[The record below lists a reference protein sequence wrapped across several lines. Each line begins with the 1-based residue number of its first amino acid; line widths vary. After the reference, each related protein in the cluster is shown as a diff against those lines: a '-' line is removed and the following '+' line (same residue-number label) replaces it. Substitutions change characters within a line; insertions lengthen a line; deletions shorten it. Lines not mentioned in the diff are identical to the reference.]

1 MTLRSGDLQWES
13 DLDSIRNSCDVFGN
27 WQLACLSMNISAFKN
42 HEDDAAIKI
51 NKSKEFWRNSGKER
65 WKYMTILK
73 QEFLMRDN
81 SWNWSKLMGK
91 GKNYGICWFC
101 MVVGDQ
107 PKEECFKRRK
117 GVWEWWNDLGWM
129 LTKGQ
134 RCFEQRWRWARRG
147 GGWWTRVV
155 HGTRSSHH
163 HQSAQTIR
171 HTCPHV
177 ESDRYS
183 EWNSIV
189 RTLFVFICIRQC
201 VTRHQQSPTRLLC
214 GRLKISSPTR

>member
-13 DLDSIRNSCDVFGN
+13 DLDSICNSCDVFGN

-51 NKSKEFWRNSGKER
+51 NKSKEFWRNAGKER

-73 QEFLMRDN
+73 QEFRMRDN
-81 SWNWSKLMGK
+81 SWNWSKLMVK

-107 PKEECFKRRK
+107 PKGDVLKGGKECDGMMEWPRMDVDQGPGLLWAKVTLGEEGRRM
-117 GVWEWWNDLGWM
+117 V
-129 LTKGQ
+129 
-134 RCFEQRWRWARRG
+134 
-147 GGWWTRVV
+147 
-155 HGTRSSHH
+155 
-163 HQSAQTIR
+163 
-171 HTCPHV
+171 V
-177 ESDRYS
+177 ESGPRHQVQPPPS
-183 EWNSIV
+183 VGANHPAHLPTCGKWSIQWMKL
-189 RTLFVFICIRQC
+189 RTLFVFICLRQF

-214 GRLKISSPTR
+214 GRLKISSPRR